1 MNTLRHLLEW
11 RVPELS
17 AVILSALYSAAEP
30 TTGPVSCTA
39 APAAALS
46 PAESSASGAGSNG
59 PRLKRERLTPEEF
72 AQHLRLRPDSLAL
85 HSLLRAAALDFGPS
99 GVSTLASPP
108 LEADAQQ
115 RSTGVGE
122 VLAVSHAA
130 LSFLVAAASTP
141 IALFTGTSCEPS
153 AMDAGQDGL
162 ATRSSI
168 SQQQQQQPLLDSHA
182 FGDFTD
188 RLFTGLREVLNL
200 CAFSRLQ
207 QTLASNGQQNG
218 CASGEAAFDHQ
229 KSPRKR
235 TRKLQEN
242 GTSGRAPNGGSS
254 TPSPAPDI
262 VLSTLLQS
270 AQVALAWSELQRQPR
285 SNGQPNAA
293 AVSGSSCA
301 VNLVA
306 PGCSAPAEI
315 AGAQSIS
322 AYLVELLEGAR
333 SLPILLARVPECH
346 EAAGTLPSNQHFQPA
361 RLLSRTII
369 ALTEFLFTTPA
380 NVHNSGESILVDEI
394 VRVHSLRRIVQ
405 SVNMQ

>member
-30 TTGPVSCTA
+30 TTAPVSTA
-39 APAAALS
+39 APAAVLS
-46 PAESSASGAGSNG
+46 PAESSASGAGSCSNG

-85 HSLLRAAALDFGPS
+85 HALLRTAALDFGPS
-99 GVSTLASPP
+99 CVSTLASPP

-130 LSFLVAAASTP
+130 LSFLVAAAPTP

-153 AMDAGQDGL
+153 AMDAGLDGL

-168 SQQQQQQPLLDSHA
+168 SQQQPLLLDSHA
-182 FGDFTD
+182 FGDLTG

-207 QTLASNGQQNG
+207 QTVASNGQQNG
-218 CASGEAAFDHQ
+218 CGSGEAAFDHQ

-242 GTSGRAPNGGSS
+242 GISGRAPNGGSS
-254 TPSPAPDI
+254 PLSPAPDI

-270 AQVALAWSELQRQPR
+270 AQVALVWSELQRQQR
-285 SNGQPNAA
+285 SYGQPNAA
-293 AVSGSSCA
+293 AVSGSSY
-301 VNLVA
+301 VVMA
-306 PGCSAPAEI
+306 PGTLAEL
-315 AGAQSIS
+315 ADAKCIS
-322 AYLVELLEGAR
+322 AYLIELLAGAR
-333 SLPILLARVPECH
+333 SLPILLAKVPECH
-346 EAAGTLPSNQHFQPA
+346 QAYGTLPSNQQFQPA

-369 ALTEFLFTTPA
+369 ALTEYLF
-380 NVHNSGESILVDEI
+380 NRVQNSGESILVDEI
-394 VRVHSLRRIVQ
+394 VKVNSLRGIVQ
-405 SVNMQ
+405 